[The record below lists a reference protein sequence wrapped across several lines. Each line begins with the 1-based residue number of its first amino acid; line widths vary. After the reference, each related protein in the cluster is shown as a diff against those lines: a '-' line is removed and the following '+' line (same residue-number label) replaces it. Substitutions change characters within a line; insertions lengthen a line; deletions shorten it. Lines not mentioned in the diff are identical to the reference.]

1 MDTKAIE
8 EYSKWARRELIE
20 RVGDRLYALGL
31 SEKNRIPADATV
43 IGDRV
48 LTDEERA
55 QRTELIE
62 RIDAEGEQAFVER
75 MAYTWFN
82 RLAAI
87 RYMEV
92 HDFLPSRTRVLSGED
107 GSANSQALKEIAS
120 LDLPALDTRR
130 ALDLALQG
138 TKDDELF
145 HMVLLAQC
153 DQLADCMPAVF
164 EHLGAADALT
174 LPVRLYTD
182 KDGVVAR
189 LVNDIPESAWN
200 DVEILGWM
208 YQFYISERKDEA
220 FAGFKKGKKASRD
233 DIGPATQLFTPDWI
247 VRYMVE
253 NSLGRL
259 WMLNNPTSP
268 LRAQMK
274 YYIKPEGEVEGF
286 IKIDSPEDITFCDPA
301 CGSGHILV
309 YAFDLLWQMY
319 EERGYSTSEIATLIL
334 TKNLHGIEID
344 PRAAQYAVLQL
355 TMKARERD
363 RRFLSRGV
371 VPDVCVLEPV
381 AFDKEE
387 RELLGRLAQKTALLD
402 ALEHLTEC
410 GSLLRPE
417 ADDIAAIREALDG
430 LSINLAGAALKPRL
444 ESALA
449 SCESLARTFDVVVA
463 NPPYMGSSNFNAW
476 TSAWVKKSYPDEKSD
491 LCTCFIERG
500 FGLTKPSGYVSM
512 VTMQSWMFLSSF
524 EKMRGNIIDDR
535 TILSMCHLGARA
547 FDAIGGE
554 VVATT
559 ATTFLA
565 NKNGVQGDYVRLVD
579 LIGSDTKR
587 DAYLEAVANHE
598 CGWFYRADA
607 DSFKDIPGS
616 PIAYWASEAMHR
628 AFKEGCNLAVY
639 AQMPYGFKTGENEKF
654 LRLWWECSSKEV
666 CYDLRSYDDLDSRP
680 VMWIAYNKGGAFRR
694 WFGNN
699 EYVLNYKNKGESVIG
714 EAKNDSRSVAEYS
727 HELYFHPVISW
738 SRISSGRL
746 AVRYSSQGSICDMTG
761 PGIYADDYL
770 LSLLQ
775 GYLNSSVVFV
785 ISNLISPTLD
795 YQPGQLALYPL
806 IPFAKKD
813 SSKVVELVER
823 LRRLSRTDWNLS
835 ETAIDFERH
844 PLLKRVE

>member
-55 QRTELIE
+55 QRAELIE
-62 RIDAEGEQAFVER
+62 RIDTEGEQAFVER

-92 HDFLPSRTRVLSGED
+92 HDFLPSRTRILSGED
-107 GSANSQALKEIAS
+107 GSTNSQALKEITS

-130 ALDLALQG
+130 ALDLALRG

-145 HMVLLAQC
+145 NMVLLAQC

-189 LVNDIPESAWN
+189 LVNDIPESAWS

-208 YQFYISERKDEA
+208 YQFYVSERKDEA
-220 FAGFKKGKKASRD
+220 FNGFKKGKKASKD

-259 WMLNNPTSP
+259 WMLNNPTSQM
-268 LRAQMK
+268 RVQMK
-274 YYIKPEGEVEGF
+274 YYIEPEGQAEDF
-286 IKIDSPEDITFCDPA
+286 IKIDSPEDISFCDPA

-319 EERGYSTSEIATLIL
+319 EECGYGTSEIATLIL
-334 TKNLHGIEID
+334 TKNLHGTEID
-344 PRAAQYAVLQL
+344 SRAAQYAVLQL
-355 TMKARERD
+355 TMKAREHD

-371 VPDVCVLEPV
+371 VPDICVLEPV
-381 AFDKEE
+381 AFEE
-387 RELLGRLAQKTALLD
+387 DERMLLGRLAQKAALLD

-410 GSLLRPE
+410 GSLLKPE
-417 ADDIAAIREALDG
+417 VDDIAAIREALDS
-430 LSINLAGAALKPRL
+430 LSDNLAGEALRPRL

-449 SCESLARTFDVVVA
+449 SCGSLTRTFDVVVA
-463 NPPYMGSSNFNAW
+463 NPPYMGSDNFNAW
-476 TSAWVKKSYPDEKSD
+476 TNAWTKKNYPDEKKN
-491 LCTCFIERG
+491 LCACFIERG
-500 FGLTKPSGYVSM
+500 FGLVRPNGYVSM

-524 EKMRGNIIDDR
+524 EKMRGEIIGTR

-565 NKNGVQGDYVRLVD
+565 NKNCIQGDYVRLVD
-579 LIGSDTKR
+579 LIGSDIKR
-587 DAYLEAVANHE
+587 DAYLEAIVNHE
-598 CGWFYRADA
+598 CGWFYRVDA
-607 DSFKDIPGS
+607 DLFKDIPGNS
-616 PIAYWASEAMHR
+616 IAYWASEAVCS
-628 AFKEGCNLAVY
+628 AFNKGLLLGKMAWFVQGLKCGDTDRFVRNWYEVS
-639 AQMPYGFKTGENEKF
+639 F
-654 LRLWWECSSKEV
+654 LRIWTAEEVPLSDDCETFVWYPLSDGGLYSKW
-666 CYDLRSYDDLDSRP
+666 Y
-680 VMWIAYNKGGAFRR
+680 
-694 WFGNN
+694 GNRN
-699 EYVLNYKNKGESVIG
+699 NVINWLNNG
-714 EAKNDSRSVAEYS
+714 EAIKNNLNSFGKCRARVQNSKFYFKDNLTWSALTSGPINARLSPKGTICAGAGYCIHCKNNPEYI
-727 HELYFHPVISW
+727 LGLI
-738 SRISSGRL
+738 
-746 AVRYSSQGSICDMTG
+746 
-761 PGIYADDYL
+761 
-770 LSLLQ
+770 
-775 GYLNSSVVFV
+775 NSSVLTCLKKMLSCSMNNEVGDLIKIPYLAMDDA
-785 ISNLISPTLD
+785 ISDNIRIIVTNS
-795 YQPGQLALYPL
+795 
-806 IPFAKKD
+806 I
-813 SSKVVELVER
+813 EIC
-823 LRRLSRTDWNLS
+823 RTDWDS
-835 ETAIDFERH
+835 KEHSWCFAHH
-844 PLLKRVE
+844 PML

>member
-31 SEKNRIPADATV
+31 SEKNRISADATV

-55 QRTELIE
+55 QRDELIE

-75 MAYTWFN
+75 TAYTWFN

-92 HDFLPSRTRVLSGED
+92 HDFLPSRTRILSGED
-107 GSANSQALKEIAS
+107 GSANSQALKEISS

-145 HMVLLAQC
+145 NMVLLAQC

-189 LVNDIPESAWN
+189 LVNDIPESSWN

-259 WMLNNPTSP
+259 WMLNTPTSP

-274 YYIKPEGEVEGF
+274 YYIEPEGEVEGF

-319 EERGYSTSEIATLIL
+319 EERGYSTPEIATLIL

-355 TMKARERD
+355 MMKAREHD

-381 AFDKEE
+381 AFEKDE
-387 RELLGRLAQKTALLD
+387 RELLGRLVQKTALLD

-410 GSLLRPE
+410 GSLLKPE
-417 ADDIAAIREALDG
+417 ADDIAAIREALDN
-430 LSINLAGAALKPRL
+430 LSNNLAGEALKPRL
-444 ESALA
+444 ERALA

-463 NPPYMGSSNFNAW
+463 NPPYMGSSNFNVW
-476 TSAWVKKSYPDEKSD
+476 TSAWVKKNYPDEKSD
-491 LCTCFIERG
+491 LFSAFIKRISY
-500 FGLTKPSGYVSM
+500 FAAASGEVGMMTPYV
-512 VTMQSWMFLSSF
+512 WMFISSY
-524 EKMRGNIIDDR
+524 EKLR
-535 TILSMCHLGARA
+535 
-547 FDAIGGE
+547 
-554 VVATT
+554 
-559 ATTFLA
+559 TFLIDQ
-565 NKNGVQGDYVRLVD
+565 KTITSLVQLEYSGFAGATVPICTFTFHNTHMEGYKGGYVRLSDFV
-579 LIGSDTKR
+579 GSAVQGPKT
-587 DAYLEAVANHE
+587 LEAIANHE

-607 DSFKDIPGS
+607 DSFKGIPGS
-616 PIAYWASEAMHR
+616 PIAYWASEAMRR
-628 AFKEGCNLAVY
+628 AFDNGISIDTISAYTGSQNKTGDNERYVRFAWEVSVSSIGQGAKWVTYFKGGDFRRWYGNLQYIVDWDKNARLFYSTNKTSNLLNERLWFKEGITYTMLTSGKANFRY
-639 AQMPYGFKTGENEKF
+639 APACGVFDMAGPT
-654 LRLWWECSSKEV
+654 
-666 CYDLRSYDDLDSRP
+666 
-680 VMWIAYNKGGAFRR
+680 
-694 WFGNN
+694 
-699 EYVLNYKNKGESVIG
+699 
-714 EAKNDSRSVAEYS
+714 
-727 HELYFHPVISW
+727 
-738 SRISSGRL
+738 
-746 AVRYSSQGSICDMTG
+746 ICGLGD
-761 PGIYADDYL
+761 GIWNIL
-770 LSLLQ
+770 
-775 GYLNSSVVFV
+775 GMLNSSFSQE
-785 ISNLISPTLD
+785 ILSMLNPTLNLQAKDIKALPIKDEMISSQNVCDIVRNNVQSSAED
-795 YQPGQLALYPL
+795 YDAYET
-806 IPFAKKD
+806 
-813 SSKVVELVER
+813 S
-823 LRRLSRTDWNLS
+823 LR
-835 ETAIDFERH
+835 FKRH
-844 PLLKRVE
+844 PMI

>member
-31 SEKNRIPADATV
+31 SEKNRISADATV

-55 QRTELIE
+55 QRDELIE

-107 GSANSQALKEIAS
+107 GSANSQALKEISS

-145 HMVLLAQC
+145 NMVLLAQC

-174 LPVRLYTD
+174 LPVRLCTD

-274 YYIKPEGEVEGF
+274 YYIEPEGEVEGF

-319 EERGYSTSEIATLIL
+319 EERGYSTPEIATLIL

-355 TMKARERD
+355 MMKAREHD

-371 VPDVCVLEPV
+371 VPVVCVLEPV

-417 ADDIAAIREALDG
+417 ADDIAAIRETLDSLSNNLVGEALR
-430 LSINLAGAALKPRL
+430 PRL
-444 ESALA
+444 ERALA

-500 FGLTKPSGYVSM
+500 FSLAKPSGYVSM

-524 EKMRGNIIDDR
+524 EKMRGEIVDNR

-565 NKNGVQGDYVRLVD
+565 NKNVIQGDYVRLVD
-579 LIGSDTKR
+579 LIGSDTKKG
-587 DAYLEAVANHE
+587 AYLEAIANHE

-628 AFKEGCNLAVY
+628 AFKEGVPLSQIATPRQGLA
-639 AQMPYGFKTGENEKF
+639 TSDNNRF
-654 LRLWWECSSKEV
+654 LRKWWEISQISASRNCKSRDEAISSAK
-666 CYDLRSYDDLDSRP
+666 
-680 VMWIAYNKGGAFRR
+680 R
-694 WFGNN
+694 WFPIIRGGSFRKWYGLYEEVVDWADDGFEMKKAVMKKYPYLNN
-699 EYVLNYKNKGESVIG
+699 PNFVIKNQSE
-714 EAKNDSRSVAEYS
+714 
-727 HELYFHPVISW
+727 YFHEAVTW
-738 SRISSGRL
+738 SKISSGDISF
-746 AVRYSSQGSICDMTG
+746 RYAPAGMLFEVAGACIFAERD
-761 PGIYADDYL
+761 ILIAL
-770 LSLLQ
+770 LGLC
-775 GYLNSSVVFV
+775 NSSTVLG
-785 ISNLISPTLD
+785 IAKLLSPTLNFEI
-795 YQPGQLALYPL
+795 GQIASYP
-806 IPFAKKD
+806 
-813 SSKVVELVER
+813 V
-823 LRRLSRTDWNLS
+823 LSDNK
-835 ETAIDFERH
+835 AIDKINKLVRLLCFDSKCDIDNIETSWDYRRH
-844 PLLKRVE
+844 PLL

>member
-62 RIDAEGEQAFVER
+62 RIDAGGEQAFVER

-92 HDFLPSRTRVLSGED
+92 HDFLPSRTRILSGED
-107 GSANSQALKEIAS
+107 GSANSQALKEISS

-145 HMVLLAQC
+145 NMVLLAQC

-274 YYIKPEGEVEGF
+274 YYIEPEGEVEGF

-355 TMKARERD
+355 MMKAREHD

-381 AFDKEE
+381 AFEKDE

-410 GSLLRPE
+410 GSLLRPK
-417 ADDIAAIREALDG
+417 ADDIAAIRETLDSLSNNLVGEALR
-430 LSINLAGAALKPRL
+430 PRL
-444 ESALA
+444 ERALA

-463 NPPYMGSSNFNAW
+463 NPPYMGSSNFNVW
-476 TSAWVKKSYPDEKSD
+476 TSAWVKKNYPDEKSD

-607 DSFKDIPGS
+607 DSFKDVPGS
-616 PIAYWASEAMHR
+616 PIAYWASSSQR
-628 AFKEGCNLAVY
+628 IAFNNGRPLCELAVLRTG
-639 AQMPYGFKTGENEKF
+639 MKTGDNARF
-654 LRLWWECSSKEV
+654 VRMWWEVSNNREFMRARN
-666 CYDLRSYDDLDSRP
+666 DQEAFDSGAFWFP
-680 VMWIAYNKGGAFRR
+680 YNKGGEFRR
-694 WFGNN
+694 WYGNN
-699 EYVLNYKNKGESVIG
+699 DYVVDYFNHGEHIFNNFFKENRHVQNI
-714 EAKNDSRSVAEYS
+714 EPKLRFLPA
-727 HELYFHPVISW
+727 ITW
-738 SRISSGRL
+738 
-746 AVRYSSQGSICDMTG
+746 T
-761 PGIYADDYL
+761 L
-770 LSLLQ
+770 LSSMTTSFRFKPAGGLFDMNGMSMLLPKKASE
-775 GYLNSSVVFV
+775 LLIALCNSSVVV
-785 ISNLISPTLD
+785 N
-795 YQPGQLALYPL
+795 
-806 IPFAKKD
+806 
-813 SSKVVELVER
+813 
-823 LRRLSRTDWNLS
+823 
-835 ETAIDFERH
+835 
-844 PLLKRVE
+844 LLKVYCATLAFQAGDIGKIPYLDGIDEREPQIKGSSELLVGSMPVRP

>member
-43 IGDRV
+43 ISDRV

-62 RIDAEGEQAFVER
+62 RIDAEGEQTFVER

-107 GSANSQALKEIAS
+107 GSANSQALKEISS

-145 HMVLLAQC
+145 NMVLLAQC
-153 DQLADCMPAVF
+153 DQLADCMPAVS

-274 YYIKPEGEVEGF
+274 YYIEPEGEVEDF

-319 EERGYSTSEIATLIL
+319 EECGYSASEIATLIL

-355 TMKARERD
+355 TMKAREHD
-363 RRFLSRGV
+363 RRFLNRGV
-371 VPDVCVLEPV
+371 VPDICVLEPV
-381 AFDKEE
+381 AFEKDE
-387 RELLGRLAQKTALLD
+387 RELLGRLAQKTSLLD

-417 ADDIAAIREALDG
+417 TDDIAAIREALNG
-430 LSINLAGAALKPRL
+430 LSSDLAGEALRPRL
-444 ESALA
+444 ERALA
-449 SCESLARTFDVVVA
+449 SCESLARAFDVVVA
-463 NPPYMGSSNFNAW
+463 NPPYMGSSNFNTW
-476 TSAWVKKSYPDEKSD
+476 TSAWVKKNYPDEKSD
-491 LCTCFIERG
+491 LFSAFIKRISY
-500 FGLTKPSGYVSM
+500 FAAVSGEVGMMTPYV
-512 VTMQSWMFLSSF
+512 WMFISSY
-524 EKMRGNIIDDR
+524 EKLR
-535 TILSMCHLGARA
+535 
-547 FDAIGGE
+547 
-554 VVATT
+554 
-559 ATTFLA
+559 TFLIGQ
-565 NKNGVQGDYVRLVD
+565 KTITSLVQLEYSGFAGATVPICTFTFHNAHMEGYKGGYVRLSDFV
-579 LIGSDTKR
+579 GSAVQGPKT
-587 DAYLEAVANHE
+587 LEAIANHE

-628 AFKEGCNLAVY
+628 AFKDGVSLVELGQPRQGLA
-639 AQMPYGFKTGENEKF
+639 TGDNSRF
-654 LRLWWECSSKEV
+654 VRCWWEVTRSNFKHDCASIEDSIQSS
-666 CYDLRSYDDLDSRP
+666 CRWFP
-680 VMWIAYNKGGAFRR
+680 YNKGGEYRK
-694 WFGNN
+694 WYGNDEFVVN
-699 EYVLNYKNKGESVIG
+699 WEANGREIRSNTDESG
-714 EAKNDSRSVAEYS
+714 K
-727 HELYFHPVISW
+727 
-738 SRISSGRL
+738 
-746 AVRYSSQGSICDMTG
+746 Q
-761 PGIYADDYL
+761 
-770 LSLLQ
+770 
-775 GYLNSSVVFV
+775 
-785 ISNLISPTLD
+785 
-795 YQPGQLALYPL
+795 
-806 IPFAKKD
+806 
-813 SSKVVELVER
+813 
-823 LRRLSRTDWNLS
+823 LSRPQNTGYFFLPSITWSKNIQRCNCFSLQKQRAHFRCS
-835 ETAIDFERH
+835 WY
-844 PLLKRVE
+844 

>member
-55 QRTELIE
+55 QRDELIE

-107 GSANSQALKEIAS
+107 GSANSQALKEISS

-145 HMVLLAQC
+145 NMVLLAQC

-274 YYIKPEGEVEGF
+274 YYIEPEGEVEGF

-355 TMKARERD
+355 MMKAREHD
-363 RRFLSRGV
+363 RRFLSCGV

-381 AFDKEE
+381 AFDKDE

-417 ADDIAAIREALDG
+417 ADDIAAIRETLDS
-430 LSINLAGAALKPRL
+430 LSNNLVGEVLRPRL
-444 ESALA
+444 ERALA
-449 SCESLARTFDVVVA
+449 SCESLARAFDVVVA
-463 NPPYMGSSNFNAW
+463 NPPYMGSSNFNTW
-476 TSAWVKKSYPDEKSD
+476 TSAWVKKNYPDEKSD

-500 FGLTKPSGYVSM
+500 FSLAKPSGYVSM

-524 EKMRGNIIDDR
+524 EKMRGEIIDNR

-565 NKNGVQGDYVRLVD
+565 NKNVIQGDYVRLVD
-579 LIGSDTKR
+579 LIGSDTKKG
-587 DAYLEAVANHE
+587 AYLEAIANHE

-607 DSFKDIPGS
+607 DSFKGIPGS
-616 PIAYWASEAMHR
+616 PIAYWASEAMRR
-628 AFKEGCNLAVY
+628 AFDNGISIDTISAYTGSQNKTGDNKRYVRFAWEVSVSSIGQGAKWVTYFKGGDFRRWYGNLQYIVDWDKNARLFYSTNKTSNLLNERLWFKEGITYTMLTSGKANFRY
-639 AQMPYGFKTGENEKF
+639 APACGVFDMAGPT
-654 LRLWWECSSKEV
+654 
-666 CYDLRSYDDLDSRP
+666 
-680 VMWIAYNKGGAFRR
+680 
-694 WFGNN
+694 
-699 EYVLNYKNKGESVIG
+699 
-714 EAKNDSRSVAEYS
+714 
-727 HELYFHPVISW
+727 
-738 SRISSGRL
+738 
-746 AVRYSSQGSICDMTG
+746 ICGLGD
-761 PGIYADDYL
+761 GIWNIL
-770 LSLLQ
+770 
-775 GYLNSSVVFV
+775 GMLNSSFSQE
-785 ISNLISPTLD
+785 ILSMLNPTLNLQAKDIKALPIKDEMISSQNVCDIVRNNVQSSAED
-795 YQPGQLALYPL
+795 YDAYET
-806 IPFAKKD
+806 
-813 SSKVVELVER
+813 S
-823 LRRLSRTDWNLS
+823 LR
-835 ETAIDFERH
+835 FKRH
-844 PLLKRVE
+844 PMI

>member
-31 SEKNRIPADATV
+31 SEKNRIPADATI
-43 IGDRV
+43 IGERV

-55 QRTELIE
+55 QRAELIE
-62 RIDAEGEQAFVER
+62 RIDAEGEQTFVER

-92 HDFLPSRTRVLSGED
+92 HDFLPSRTRILSGED
-107 GSANSQALKEIAS
+107 GSTNSQALKEISS

-145 HMVLLAQC
+145 NMVLLAQC

-189 LVNDIPESAWN
+189 LVNDISENAWD

-220 FAGFKKGKKASRD
+220 FAGFKKGKKASKD

-274 YYIKPEGEVEGF
+274 YYIEPEGEVEDF

-355 TMKARERD
+355 TMKAREHD

-371 VPDVCVLEPV
+371 VPDIRVLEPV

-387 RELLGRLAQKTALLD
+387 RELLGKLAQKTSLLD

-417 ADDIAAIREALDG
+417 TDDIAAIREALNG
-430 LSINLAGAALKPRL
+430 LSSDLAGEALRPRL
-444 ESALA
+444 ERALA
-449 SCESLARTFDVVVA
+449 SCESLARAFDVVVA
-463 NPPYMGSSNFNAW
+463 NPPYMGSSNFNTW
-476 TSAWVKKSYPDEKSD
+476 TSAWVKKNYPDEKSD

-500 FGLTKPSGYVSM
+500 FSFAKPSGYVSM

-524 EKMRGNIIDDR
+524 EKMRGEIIDNR

-565 NKNGVQGDYVRLVD
+565 NKNVIQGDYVRLVD
-579 LIGSDTKR
+579 LIGSDTKKG
-587 DAYLEAVANHE
+587 AYLEAIANHE

-616 PIAYWASEAMHR
+616 PIAYWASEAIRR
-628 AFKEGCNLAVY
+628 AFKSSKMLRKYVNARDGIHTCNNDLY
-639 AQMPYGFKTGENEKF
+639 IRF
-654 LRLWWECSSKEV
+654 WWEISLGSSCFTYAGDE
-666 CYDLRSYDDLDSRP
+666 DTSNSSYK
-680 VMWIAYNKGGAFRR
+680 WFAYNKGGQFRKWSGNDEYVINWKNDGEEIRRSKNAHGFNGSFAFRPS
-694 WFGNN
+694 
-699 EYVLNYKNKGESVIG
+699 LT
-714 EAKNDSRSVAEYS
+714 
-727 HELYFHPVISW
+727 W
-738 SRISSGRL
+738 SSISSGL
-746 AVRYSSQGSICDMTG
+746 FSLRYKSV
-761 PGIYADDYL
+761 
-770 LSLLQ
+770 
-775 GYLNSSVVFV
+775 GYLFDAAGYSMFVKNDNNIRYLHGLCNSSIASYSYTF
-785 ISNLISPTLD
+785 LSPTLN
-795 YQPGQLALYPL
+795 YQAGDVTSLPVEYPKEHERIFEVEYLVEENISISQFDWDMFETSWNFSCHPL
-806 IPFAKKD
+806 IT
-813 SSKVVELVER
+813 R
-823 LRRLSRTDWNLS
+823 Y
-835 ETAIDFERH
+835 
-844 PLLKRVE
+844 